1 MMRPRHW
8 LYTIPLR
15 LRSLFNRR
23 AADTDLDEE
32 LQFHLDQRT
41 QEFISQGLTEKDAR
55 YAALREFHNLQQ
67 SKENC
72 RDQRKVNW
80 LQDFVQDVRYGARML
95 RKNPGFST
103 IAILTLA
110 LGIGANAAIFSV
122 VNAVLLRPLPYSSP
136 DRIVIVD
143 GASPMSFVPVPN
155 FHLVWNKWADNTH
168 SFDDLATYETGQL
181 NFAPTGADPE
191 RISGAEVSQN
201 FFATFGI
208 APIVGRTFLP
218 SEEIPAHP
226 SVAVISATLF
236 RRFGLPP
243 DIIGKTLLMNGK
255 QTVVVGVMPNG
266 FEFPEKTLVWLP
278 MAWSSKDEMLLK
290 QMLFYETIG
299 RLKQSVSPAIAREEL
314 AAIQIHSFEE
324 IKKSRPDADF
334 SNMPKISV
342 IALHDKLVGSSRSAL
357 LLLLGA
363 VGFVLLIACADV
375 ANLLLARA
383 VQRQREIAL
392 RAALGAGRLRLIRQ
406 GLTES
411 VLLSAIGGVSG
422 LALAYGGLQAIRS
435 FIPAGMLFVH
445 SITLDVPVLFFLM
458 GVSILSGLIFGL
470 FPVLHALR
478 IDLNE
483 PLKESA
489 ASSPTRHSFLG
500 RTRSWLAIAEIAMA
514 LVLLVG
520 AGLLMKSFWRL
531 TNVDTGF
538 RPESVLAANITLP
551 LNLYKEPEQRTAF
564 YTQALERVSALPGVT
579 AASIVTDLP
588 FGKISGIAFKVTLE
602 QETPAHLAKQD
613 QEFANFYCAS
623 SDYFRVMGIPMIA
636 GRSFNDADRKGAPA
650 AVIINHTIAQMFWPG
665 ESPLHRRIGLPGGNA
680 RATDWAE
687 IVGIVGDTKHHD
699 LAEDASPEYYIP
711 SLQSPPVSVFLVV
724 RVSGDPGATVN
735 AIRHTVAEVDSA
747 LPLSTFVSMNQRIS
761 ESVAEPRFRTL
772 LLGIFAALALILAA
786 AGIYGVMSYNVAQR
800 TREIGI
806 RIAMGAGRN
815 DVLSLVLG
823 QSLKLTLIEI
833 AIGLAA
839 SWGLT
844 RLLVSALYNVT
855 PHDFVTLAS
864 VSVLLSAVALFA
876 SYIPAR
882 RAMRVDPLVA
892 LRYE

>member
-1 MMRPRHW
+1 MHPQSW

-15 LRSLFNRR
+15 LRSLFKRR
-23 AADTDLDEE
+23 VADNELDEE
-32 LQFHLDQRT
+32 LQFHLDKKT
-41 QEFISQGLTEKDAR
+41 QEFISKGFSEREAR
-55 YAALREFHNLQQ
+55 YAALREFRGVEQ

-72 RDQRKVNW
+72 RDARKTN
-80 LQDFVQDVRYGARML
+80 LLLDLAQDLRFGARML
-95 RKNPGFST
+95 RKNPGFSA

-136 DRIVIVD
+136 DRIVTVH
-143 GASPMSFVPVPN
+143 GASAMSFVPRPD
-155 FHLVWNKWADNTH
+155 FHLEWNSWADNTR
-168 SFDDLATYETGQL
+168 SFDSLATYETGDL
-181 NFAPTGADPE
+181 NFATSGTDPE
-191 RISGAEVSQN
+191 RIAGAEVSQN

-208 APIVGRTFLP
+208 APIAGRAFLP
-218 SEEIPAHP
+218 SEQVPGHA
-226 SVAVISATLF
+226 SVAVISAALF
-236 RRFGLPP
+236 RHLESPP
-243 DIIGKTLLMNGK
+243 DIIGRTFLMNGK
-255 QTVVVGVMPNG
+255 QTVVIGVMPAG

-278 MAWSSKDEMLLK
+278 MAWSYHDEMLLK
-290 QMLFYETIG
+290 QALFYSTIG
-299 RLKQSVSPAIAREEL
+299 RLKQSVSPALAREEL

-334 SNMPKISV
+334 SKMPKISIV
-342 IALHDKLVGSSRSAL
+342 SLHDQLVGSSKPAL

-392 RAALGAGRLRLIRQ
+392 RAALGASRLRLIRQ

-411 VLLSAIGGVSG
+411 VLLSTIGGLCG
-422 LALAYGGLQAIRS
+422 LALACGGLQAIRS
-435 FIPAGMLFVH
+435 FIPEGMLFVQT
-445 SITLDVPVLFFLM
+445 ITLDVRVLLFLM

-489 ASSPTRHSFLG
+489 ASSPARHSFLG
-500 RTRSWLAIAEIAMA
+500 RTRSWLAISEIAMA

-520 AGLLMKSFWRL
+520 AGLLMRSFWRL

-538 RPESVLAANITLP
+538 RPESVLAAKITLP
-551 LNLYKEPEQRTAF
+551 LNIYKEPEQRTAF
-564 YTQALERVSALPGVT
+564 YTQALRRVSAVPGVT
-579 AASIVTDLP
+579 AASLVSDLP
-588 FGKISGIAFKVTLE
+588 FGNISGVSFKVALE

-613 QEFANFYCAS
+613 EEFANFYCAS
-623 SDYFRVMGIPMIA
+623 SDYFRAMEIPLIA
-636 GRSFNDADRKGAPA
+636 GRTFNDADREGAPPV
-650 AVIINHTIAQMFWPG
+650 VIINRTIAQLFWPG
-665 ESPLHRRIGLPGGNA
+665 ENPLHRRIGLPGDRNQP
-680 RATDWAE
+680 TPWAE
-687 IVGIVGDTKHHD
+687 IVGIVGDTKHYD
-699 LAEDASPEYYIP
+699 LSKDASPEYYIP
-711 SLQSPPVSVFLVV
+711 SLQSPPVAVFLVV
-724 RVSGDPGATVN
+724 RVLGDPGTTIN
-735 AIRHTVAEVDSA
+735 GIRHSVSQVDST

-772 LLGIFAALALILAA
+772 LLGIFAGLALILAA
-786 AGIYGVMSYNVAQR
+786 AGIYGVMSYSVAQR

-806 RIAMGAGRN
+806 RIAMGAGRR
-815 DVLSLVLG
+815 DVLSLILG
-823 QSLKLTLIEI
+823 QSLKLTLIGV

-844 RLLVSALYNVT
+844 RLLASVLYNVK
-855 PHDFVTLAS
+855 PHDFFTLAG

-882 RAMRVDPLVA
+882 RAMRVDPLEA
-892 LRYE
+892 LRFE